1 MSYPRRLLLT
11 LSSALM
17 LVGLSSNCLP
27 SHAAEKI
34 TVTYGPFGRS
44 ISVSDLRQ
52 YLETGS
58 APPELASVLSVVGQQ
73 ERESLLGGLKFKVP
87 LNVVVMDQLLRSPQG
102 DQLLSQV
109 AGATSLPGGAE
120 KLALRSA
127 LIGAAA
133 SKDGLGI
140 LSFLEAYPTQNLKI
154 DLAAVQKLLKS
165 GSMLGGFMGGP
176 FPGGDAPTTPPAS
189 APDQSDTPDSDSP
202 PSPAQPPKDA
212 APEEA
217 NPSAVPTAP
226 DTSDSPAAEPKDV
239 PAEAPK
245 ETAPEKSPPEKS
257 PDETPDQSAQPHK
270 RSPQGM
276 SIPTT

>member
-1 MSYPRRLLLT
+1 MSYPRRLLFL
-11 LSSALM
+11 LSSTLM
-17 LVGLSSNCLP
+17 LMGLSSKALP
-27 SHAAEKI
+27 SYAAEKI

-58 APPELASVLSVVGQQ
+58 APPDLASALSVVGQK

-102 DQLLSQV
+102 DQLLTQI

-133 SKDGLGI
+133 SKEGVGA
-140 LSFLEAYPTQNLKI
+140 LSFLEAYPTKTLKI

-165 GSMLGGFMGGP
+165 SSMLGGFMDGQ
-176 FPGGDAPTTPPAS
+176 FPGGETPAQSPDASEEVPTAPAQPSQEEAPEAPTTP
-189 APDQSDTPDSDSP
+189 DT
-202 PSPAQPPKDA
+202 
-212 APEEA
+212 
-217 NPSAVPTAP
+217 
-226 DTSDSPAAEPKDV
+226 PAAEDTPQ
-239 PAEAPK
+239 
-245 ETAPEKSPPEKS
+245 ETTPEK
-257 PDETPDQSAQPHK
+257 TPDAMP
-270 RSPQGM
+270 
-276 SIPTT
+276 